1 MADHP
6 PTITSSACLGVYLHF
21 IFLAVFQVLTLT
33 TQNIVQLGKFFYKE
47 PNINILDSMDNSPC
61 RSMRATSGDVFR
73 YNFAHVNRDE
83 ALLWSWGHSYF

>member
-47 PNINILDSMDNSPC
+47 PNLNILDSMD
-61 RSMRATSGDVFR
+61 
-73 YNFAHVNRDE
+73 
-83 ALLWSWGHSYF
+83 